1 MSSNGHNNRR
11 SSNGRT
17 SRIDSQELS
26 AEELSETLDLLLA
39 SQNQHGYGEQFPR
52 LVQLLDGVSKVN
64 PHQHITGSVGSRDL
78 LKRVIEIYQQDPN
91 AKSAF
96 LDYVASRRIL
106 AEDELGGFFLQ
117 SREELIRWF
126 EVHIPLPGDPDDFK
140 EADDRLDL
148 VRLAFQSDHDSSLE
162 LLKEAYRTVALENAA
177 HGVTEVWFRTS
188 LGDHESDAFVEA
200 ARVAMEGAREV
211 NEDAGIPVSV
221 RFLVGMR
228 KQYPTGASLVDPDIP
243 TDVRA
248 EDLVTAV
255 SGLRERMPNA
265 RAMLLGIDSVGMD
278 SHWRPEWQAS
288 ARSAALKSKFHVAV
302 HFGESWHQGELVTR
316 LEMLYDLVKHGV
328 IHQLD
333 NANALFAVKDLMCP
347 HQVYSNDEWTEIRGL
362 QRGIFE
368 TLADRGI
375 ALGIN
380 PTSNDLLTRS
390 LRRREGW
397 RFRALTEPLAVG
409 QASVVD
415 LMLGAFHRHRPLVIV
430 VGNDNSR
437 LYPSRISGSFL
448 TVSEELA
455 NLWDVPSSIYFS
467 VYGKLSTEF
476 IAQLICNG
484 FALSQSANDGE
495 DKSLLH
501 PRSLSAKVPQVVVPS
516 MLEYPNVK
524 APYPEQP
531 NGLH

>member
-1 MSSNGHNNRR
+1 MPSNGHNNGHSR
-11 SSNGRT
+11 NGPFCRVD
-17 SRIDSQELS
+17 SRHLS
-26 AEELSETLDLLLA
+26 AVELSETLDMLLA
-39 SQNQHGYGEQFPR
+39 SQNQQGDTEQFPG

-78 LKRVIEIYQQDPN
+78 LERVIGIYQQDSD
-91 AKSAF
+91 ARSAF

-117 SREELIRWF
+117 SQEELLRWF

-140 EADDRLDL
+140 EADDRLGL

-162 LLKEAYRTVALENAA
+162 LLKEAYRTVAMENMA

-188 LGDHESDAFVEA
+188 LGDHESDAFIDA
-200 ARVAMEGAREV
+200 AKVALEGAGAV
-211 NEDAGIPVSV
+211 NEDTDIPISV

-228 KQYPTGASLVDPDIP
+228 KHYPTGTSQVDPNIP
-243 TDVRA
+243 TDARA
-248 EDLVTAV
+248 EDLVSAV
-255 SGLRERMPNA
+255 SELRERMPGA
-265 RAMLLGIDSVGMD
+265 RVMLLGIDSVGMD

-302 HFGESWHQGELVTR
+302 HFGESWHEGELVTR

-347 HQVYSNDEWTEIRGL
+347 HQAYSNDEWAEIRRL

-390 LRRREGW
+390 LRSREGW

-415 LMLGAFHRHRPLVIV
+415 LMLGAYHRHRPLVIV

-437 LYPSRISGSFL
+437 LYPARIAGSFL

-455 NLWDVPSSIYFS
+455 NLWDAPGSTYFS
-467 VYGKLSTEF
+467 VYGKLSTEI
-476 IAQLICNG
+476 IAQLIRNG
-484 FALSQSANDGE
+484 FMLSQSANDGG
-495 DKSLLH
+495 DKSLLQ
-501 PRSLSAKVPQVVVPS
+501 PRVISARSPQLSVSSV
-516 MLEYPNVK
+516 LEYPHIK
-524 APYPEQP
+524 APNPEQT